1 MIEGERQRQTTT
13 ENYRELQS
21 TTEPMVEE
29 HTAGRVGGDE
39 WATVSIRV
47 REAYLALR
55 ADA

>member
-13 ENYRELQS
+13 ENYRELQR
-21 TTEPMVEE
+21 TTEPMSEE

-39 WATVSIRV
+39 SATVSIRV